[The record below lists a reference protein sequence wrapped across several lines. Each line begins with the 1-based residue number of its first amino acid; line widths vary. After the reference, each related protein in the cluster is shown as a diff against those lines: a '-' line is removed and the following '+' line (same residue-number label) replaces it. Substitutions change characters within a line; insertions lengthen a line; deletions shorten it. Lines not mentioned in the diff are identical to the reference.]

1 MAIRATPIGVLKGA
15 VSESQAR
22 SKADATERA
31 SAANILNPNDIQGD
45 YDVQRM
51 LVTTLGGIQRSI
63 TNNDLAAFRQNART
77 AGSRFK
83 GGITARQI
91 IDLSLNGDR
100 DRARRQ
106 ITVAVPSSAKA
117 IKGSGGSGV
126 NSLEVRFITNASR
139 DSKETRHHVV
149 VQFMGYPS
157 AVASGAVTPMRAA
170 AMIRKQAV
178 RFDCD
183 CGRHRYW
190 FRYISTIGNYHAGR
204 AENGYPKIRNPD
216 LSGVACKHVL
226 RVMAEIEGSGVVQS
240 FLTRAIENGRSS
252 ETGSASVRT
261 SQKDAD
267 KLAEKQAARPKAKG
281 NTGDRNYDRSRA
293 ALRKSSKT
301 VPTHK
306 KKAGSGRRLSAL
318 ASKPEA
324 HDALMG
330 IITKL
335 GITKE
340 QAIAIINGAG
350 K

>member
-1 MAIRATPIGVLKGA
+1 MAIRPMPIGALKGA

-22 SKADATERA
+22 AKADSTGRA
-31 SAANILNPNDIQGD
+31 SAVNILNPNDIQGD

-117 IKGSGGSGV
+117 IKGSGGSI

-139 DSKETRHHVV
+139 DSKETRHHVT

-240 FLTRAIENGRSS
+240 FLTRAVEKGRAS

-261 SQKDAD
+261 NQKDAD
-267 KLAEKQAARPKAKG
+267 KLAEKQSARPKAKG

-293 ALRKSSKT
+293 ALRKSSKAAS
-301 VPTHK
+301 PAHK
-306 KKAGSGRRLSAL
+306 KTAGSGRRLSAL